1 MSNVLSINNLKTYF
15 KTEGG
20 VVKACDGVSYEL
32 KKGEVLGVV
41 GESGSGKSVTAMSVM
56 QLIPQPPGYYAGG
69 EIMFEGKDLLKLSQ
83 RQMRDIRGQSISMIF
98 QDPMTALNPYLK
110 IGTQLIEVLV
120 RHRTKKMSS
129 DAAFK
134 RCVEM
139 MARTGIPMPDKR
151 MNMYPHELSGGL
163 RQRVMIAMALL
174 NEPSVLI
181 ADEPTTALD
190 VTIQAQILDL
200 IKELNHNFGT
210 SVIFISHNLG
220 VVAGMTDRVAVMY
233 AGRVVETASTFEL
246 FKNPQHPY
254 TKALLASLP
263 RLDEEKGS
271 SLKPI
276 VGLPPSLEDLPS
288 GCYFHPRCPK
298 KVEKCEHNY
307 PDRKVISDGHWAT
320 CWEIK

>member
-15 KTEGG
+15 KTEDG

-56 QLIPQPPGYYAGG
+56 QLVPQPPGYYAGG
-69 EIMFEGKDLLKLSQ
+69 EIIFEGKDLLKLSQ
-83 RQMRDIRGQSISMIF
+83 KQMRDIRGESISMIF

-120 RHRTKKMSS
+120 RHKKMSS

-134 RCVEM
+134 RSVEM
-139 MARTGIPMPDKR
+139 MAKTGIPMPDKR

-210 SVIFISHNLG
+210 SVIFISHDLG
-220 VVAGMTDRVAVMY
+220 VVAGMTDRIAVMY
-233 AGRVVETASTFEL
+233 GGRVVETASTPAL
-246 FKNPQHPY
+246 FKNPSHPY
-254 TKALLASLP
+254 TKALLSSIP

-271 SLKPI
+271 ALKPI
-276 VGLPPSLEDLPS
+276 KGLPPSLENLPS

-298 KVEKCEHNY
+298 KVERCEHSY
-307 PDRKVISDGHWAT
+307 PERKTIGEGHWAT
-320 CWEIK
+320 CWEIE

>member
-15 KTEGG
+15 KTEDG

-41 GESGSGKSVTAMSVM
+41 GESGSGKSVTCMSVM
-56 QLIPQPPGYYAGG
+56 QLVPQPPGYYAGG
-69 EIMFEGKDLLKLSQ
+69 EVMFEGKDLLKLSQ

-110 IGTQLIEVLV
+110 VGTQLIEVLV
-120 RHRTKKMSS
+120 AHKKISS

-139 MARTGIPMPDKR
+139 MAKTGIPMPDKR

-200 IKELNHNFGT
+200 IKELNQNFGT

-233 AGRVVETASTFEL
+233 AGRVVETASTSEL

-263 RLDEEKGS
+263 RLDEDRGN
-271 SLKPI
+271 SLQPI
-276 VGLPPSLEDLPS
+276 HGLPPSLEDLPS
-288 GCYFHPRCPK
+288 GCYFHPRCSQK
-298 KVEKCEHNY
+298 TERCEHSY
-307 PDRKVISDGHWAT
+307 PDRKNINEGHWAT
-320 CWEIK
+320 CWEVK